1 MIEIGKLVSEHGAA
15 RVLAMVEGETTVSKH
30 LLVESDEFLR
40 EMRLADN
47 LEQVVDWVN
56 ENY

>member
-1 MIEIGKLVSEHGAA
+1 MIEIGKLVSEHGTS
-15 RVLAMVEGETTVSKH
+15 RVLTMIENETTVSRY
-30 LLVESDEFLR
+30 LLAESEEFLK
-40 EMRLADN
+40 ELRLADN